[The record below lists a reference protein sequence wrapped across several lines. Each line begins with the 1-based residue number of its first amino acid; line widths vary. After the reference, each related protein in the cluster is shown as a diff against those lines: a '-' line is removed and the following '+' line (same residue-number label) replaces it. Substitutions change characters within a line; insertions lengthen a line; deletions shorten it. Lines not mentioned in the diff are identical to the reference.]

1 MFTTGVGGI
10 VGDKGALGISLQ
22 FNHTSI
28 CFVPSLSS
36 LARLIPPY
44 SFFFFLLHSI
54 LGPQLTC
61 HLAPHEGG
69 WLTRNA
75 HVQAIAHGL
84 QLGTQ
89 VPSLFSPHSLSNEAL
104 H

>member
-28 CFVPSLSS
+28 CFVPSVFLPSRA
-36 LARLIPPY
+36 LY
-44 SFFFFLLHSI
+44 FFTHCFASPTLP
-54 LGPQLTC
+54 PQLTC
-61 HLAPHEGG
+61 HLAPHEEG

-89 VPSLFSPHSLSNEAL
+89 VRGLFSPPKLSNEAL